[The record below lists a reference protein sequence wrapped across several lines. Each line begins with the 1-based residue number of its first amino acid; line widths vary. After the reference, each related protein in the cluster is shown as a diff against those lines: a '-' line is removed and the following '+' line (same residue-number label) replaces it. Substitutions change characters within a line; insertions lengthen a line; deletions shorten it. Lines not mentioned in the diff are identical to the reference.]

1 MKKKNIYIKQ
11 ESLFNK
17 ENEEIKNQIIFLKES
32 IYEENMQLEYNLSL
46 LQKEKGKNNKE
57 VINIESKNEFKKK
70 LYSSNNL
77 IQKNNNEIK
86 QDDKTKNKLS
96 STYIDLNKK

>member
-1 MKKKNIYIKQ
+1 MKKNIYIKQ

>member
-1 MKKKNIYIKQ
+1 MK
-11 ESLFNK
+11 
-17 ENEEIKNQIIFLKES
+17 
-32 IYEENMQLEYNLSL
+32 LEYNLSL

-57 VINIESKNEFKKK
+57 VINIESKNELKKK

-96 STYIDLNKK
+96 STYIDLNKNKK